1 VVILT
6 WRRISSI
13 VGSVKVAVSLPEELF
28 TQVEAVAADLKV
40 PRSRVYA
47 NALEEYVRHWENRRL
62 SEQLDAAYADGLTDE
77 DREFLEYSRRAAARV
92 AALEPEE
99 W

>member
-1 VVILT
+1 MA
-6 WRRISSI
+6 
-13 VGSVKVAVSLPEELF
+13 SVKVAVSLPEELF

-62 SEQLDAAYADGLTDE
+62 SEQLDAVYGEPDPEDKLLLEAYKAAYRRVL
-77 DREFLEYSRRAAARV
+77 DRQ
-92 AALEPEE
+92 EPED
-99 W
+99 WGV